1 MPIVYLCV
9 CISLSPSLFACH
21 LYCVFICW
29 WARTVKRIYVCVC
42 ICTCSIYLHP
52 MNLIEFKII
61 LNDQT
66 ECAQHT
72 FFAFLFVFLIL
83 ATVCSSYCSVRLSR
97 TVGVHFLNIQLLYFR
112 LNHSRCTMFVLFFWF
127 FHLSALSFSVLQ
139 SARTFS
145 VHKRWNWWERRWS
158 KPECTQACAPK
169 LIHMQQATINI

>member
-112 LNHSRCTMFVLFFWF
+112 LNHSRCTMFVLFFG
-127 FHLSALSFSVLQ
+127 SFIYQ
-139 SARTFS
+139 PFRFQFCK
-145 VHKRWNWWERRWS
+145 VHAHF
-158 KPECTQACAPK
+158 PCTNDETDENEDGANQNVRKHA
-169 LIHMQQATINI
+169 HQN